1 MFAFL
6 LNATDYEAN
15 TPFHIAVES
24 GHPSM
29 VSSPLQT
36 MSVEVGIT
44 KYQHGWSNDC
54 SSCLQSSGAYFLNSR
69 AVVKELFVL
78 DEHRSP

>member
-54 SSCLQSSGAYFLNSR
+54 SSCLQSSGAYFLVMNDTICFQ
-69 AVVKELFVL
+69 E
-78 DEHRSP
+78 